1 MQRINISPQALRCL
15 SVLCKPP
22 IKESQ
27 TLCLNGMSPKKTN
40 SGSKNYPQESPQ
52 AKLPEIENQILEFW
66 EKDDTFKASIE
77 LREKGE
83 KEFVFY
89 DGPPFANGLPHYG
102 HLLTGFVKDAIPRYK
117 TMRGFRVERR
127 FGWDCHGLPAEMTAE
142 KELGVTDGRIGI
154 ENLGIS
160 IFNDYCSNLVNRTAD
175 EWHKYVNR
183 QARWVDFVDDY
194 KTMDITFMESVIW
207 AFKTLYDKGLIYE
220 GYRVLPYCWE
230 CETPLSNF
238 ETRQDDSYRPRTD
251 PAVTVMFELAP
262 LSEQPKSWFEGRIN
276 LLAWTTTPWTLPSN
290 LAVAVGPEITYVG
303 VKRESDGKIYV
314 LAKDRLPAYEETLG
328 ELEVLG
334 ELTGASLLGRG
345 FEPIFDYFKGHEN
358 AFRVIKGEFVTTEEG
373 TGIVQIAPG
382 FGEEDQAV
390 SEAAGISVVCP
401 VDGRGRFEE
410 QVRDFAGVQVFAANQ
425 DIIKALR
432 AKGVLLDQKDYEHSY
447 PHCWRTDT
455 PLIYKAVSS
464 WFVNVTAIKDQLLAK
479 NQEIDWVPPH
489 VKNGAFGKW
498 LEGARDWSITRNRY
512 WGTPIPVW
520 KSDDPNFPRV
530 DVYGSLD
537 EIEADFGVRPKNLH
551 RPDIDE
557 LIRDNP
563 DDPTGRS
570 KMVRVEDILD
580 CWFESGSMPYAQLHY
595 PFENRDTFEKNFP
608 ADFIVEYIGQ
618 TRGWFYTLHVLSVA
632 LFGKPPFEHCMA
644 HGILL
649 GDDGR
654 KLSKRLKNYPD
665 PWEVFETIG
674 ADAMRWFLL
683 SSSILR
689 GQEAVLEKS
698 AIFDTLKRVIN
709 PIWNAYYFLTLY
721 GNADQMVGVL
731 DSSSSALLDRYI
743 LAKLHQLVDLV
754 TRSMDSYDISTTTT
768 AIDGFLDALTNWYI
782 RRSRDRFWSKSGVD
796 NDIDSDKQ
804 AAYNTLHTVL
814 VTLSQ
819 ISAPLL
825 PMLDEY
831 IYQRLTGDR
840 SVHLSDWPE
849 FDWLPN
855 DNSLVEEMDLVRETC
870 SLGHSIRKANGV
882 RARQPLSQITVSG
895 PDAHLLS
902 KYKDIISE
910 ELNVKDVVLQD
921 VFDSHAEVKLN
932 VIPAK
937 VGPRLG
943 SDTPK
948 VMAAARAGS
957 WIERDGVVSL
967 ADISLQHGEYELL
980 LRPKDPTSSRVLST
994 RSAVVTLELTLDD
1007 ALILEGAARDLVREI
1022 QAARKEAN
1030 FSITDKIEVG
1040 MYLTDSRLIDAAKLH
1055 KEYIKEQTLAL
1066 ELYVGEFN
1074 YSGWEY
1080 EGEILSSTEKGKV
1093 FLKRAT
1099 A

>member
-1 MQRINISPQALRCL
+1 MPQ
-15 SVLCKPP
+15 
-22 IKESQ
+22 
-27 TLCLNGMSPKKTN
+27 
-40 SGSKNYPQESPQ
+40 
-52 AKLPEIENQILEFW
+52 IEKQILEFW

-77 LREKGE
+77 LRENGE
-83 KEFVFY
+83 GDFVFY

-117 TMRGFRVERR
+117 TMRGYKVERR

-142 KELGVTDGRIGI
+142 KELGVTEGRIGI
-154 ENLGIS
+154 ESLGIS
-160 IFNDYCSNLVNRTAD
+160 IFNDYCSNLVNRTTD

-183 QARWVDFVDDY
+183 QARWVDFVNDY
-194 KTMDITFMESVIW
+194 KTMDIDFMESVIW
-207 AFKTLYDKGLIYE
+207 AFKTLFTKGLIYE

-238 ETRQDDSYRPRTD
+238 ETRQDDSYRPRID
-251 PAVTVMFELAP
+251 PAVTVAFKVFP
-262 LSEQPKSWFEGRIN
+262 VTDQPKTWFEHEIN

-290 LAVAVGPEITYVG
+290 LAVAVGPDITYLG
-303 VKRESDGKIYV
+303 VRRKSDRKIFV
-314 LAKDRLPAYEETLG
+314 LAKERLFAYEESLG
-328 ELEVLG
+328 EVEVLG
-334 ELTGASLLGRG
+334 QIQGSVLIGRS
-345 FEPIFDYFKGHEN
+345 FQPIFDYFKESPN
-358 AFRVIKGEFVTTEEG
+358 AFRVIKGEFVSTEEG

-390 SEAAGISVVCP
+390 CEAADIAVVCP
-401 VDGRGRFEE
+401 VDDRGRFQEP
-410 QVRDFAGVQVFAANQ
+410 VRDFVGVQVFEANQ
-425 DIIKALR
+425 DIIKMLK
-432 AKGVLLDQKDYEHSY
+432 AKDVLVEQKDYEHSY

-464 WFVNVTAIKDQLLAK
+464 WFVKVTEIKDELLKK
-479 NQEIDWVPPH
+479 NQEINWVPPH

-520 KSDDPNFPRV
+520 KSDDPNYPRI

-537 EIEADFGVRPKNLH
+537 EIEADFGVRPQNLH
-551 RPDIDE
+551 RPYIDE
-557 LIRDNP
+557 LTRVNP
-563 DDPTGRS
+563 NDPTGRS
-570 KMVRVEDILD
+570 KMVRVMDILD

-595 PFENRDTFEKNFP
+595 PFDNRQLFEENFP

-632 LFGKPPFEHCMA
+632 LFDKPPFEHCMA

-721 GNADQMVGVL
+721 GNADHMVGSL
-731 DSSSSALLDRYI
+731 DASSTSLLDRYI
-743 LAKLHQLVDLV
+743 LAKLHQLVELV
-754 TRSMDSYDISTTTT
+754 TYSMDRYDISTSTA

-796 NDIDSDKQ
+796 SSIDSDKQ
-804 AAYNTLHTVL
+804 DAYNTLHTVL
-814 VTLSQ
+814 VTLTQ

-831 IYQRLTGDR
+831 IYQRLTGER
-840 SVHLSDWPE
+840 SVHLSDWPRA
-849 FDWLPN
+849 DWLV
-855 DNSLVEEMDLVRETC
+855 DDDSLVIEMDLVREVC
-870 SLGHSIRKANGV
+870 SLGHSIRKANGI
-882 RARQPLSQITVSG
+882 RARQPLQKVIVSG
-895 PDAHLLS
+895 PEAASLAR
-902 KYKDIISE
+902 YKPIIAD
-910 ELNVKDVVLQD
+910 ELNVKEVVLD
-921 VFDSHAEVKLN
+921 DDFDGYAEVKLN

-937 VGPRLG
+937 IGPRLG

-948 VMAAARAGS
+948 VMSSARSGKWSKDDEGLKVAGVTLN
-957 WIERDGVVSL
+957 D
-967 ADISLQHGEYELL
+967 DEYELL
-980 LRPKDPTSSRVLST
+980 LHPKDLDSTRVLASK
-994 RSAVVTLELTLDD
+994 RAVVTLDLMLDD
-1007 ALILEGAARDLVREI
+1007 ELILEGLARDVVREI
-1022 QAARKEAN
+1022 QAARRDAN
-1030 FSITDKIEVG
+1030 FSITDKILVG
-1040 MYLTDSRLIDAAKLH
+1040 LDV
-1055 KEYIKEQTLAL
+1055 KEGPLKEAVTRYRGYVMEQTLAL
-1066 ELYVGEFN
+1066 QLLLDDTH
-1074 YSGWEY
+1074 SKSWEY
-1080 EGEILSSTEKGKV
+1080 QGEILPSLEAVKV
-1093 FLKRAT
+1093 MLKRVAS
-1099 A
+1099 